1 MKSSTPSP
9 LDLGY
14 QTLEHS
20 YDGESSLS
28 SDTQRGPD
36 RLEVVPASNLSPVS
50 LLSLLSLPDSLLTRL
65 LSHLS
70 APDLARL
77 SSTCRRLARLAW
89 QPQLWTN
96 ILLADERLDVDRA
109 IRSILARLVWGP
121 RAGGREREEPL
132 RGAVSVLT
140 VRLGGSARLT
150 DRTLA
155 LLARN
160 CPSLAR
166 LELQRCRNVTNGGIL
181 DLMTRC
187 SRLQHLDLTGKTV
200 NNNSSLLMDITL
212 YKAVKIQSDRLIL
225 IDIFYNSKAVILTEI
240 PFSCR

>member
-1 MKSSTPSP
+1 M
-9 LDLGY
+9 
-14 QTLEHS
+14 S
-20 YDGESSLS
+20 YS
-28 SDTQRGPD
+28 
-36 RLEVVPASNLSPVS
+36 VS
-50 LLSLLSLPDSLLTRL
+50 LLSLLSLPDSLITRL

-70 APDLARL
+70 STDLVRL
-77 SSTCRRLARLAW
+77 SSTCRRLARLVW
-89 QPQLWTN
+89 PPELWTN

-121 RAGGREREEPL
+121 RAGGREEPL

-160 CPSLAR
+160 CPSLTR
-166 LELQRCRNVTNGGIL
+166 LDLQRCRNVTNGGIL

-187 SRLQHLDLTGKTV
+187 SGIQHLDLTG
-200 NNNSSLLMDITL
+200 NCADGSIQPLMDTTL
-212 YKAVKIQSDRLIL
+212 YKAVKIQSSRLIL